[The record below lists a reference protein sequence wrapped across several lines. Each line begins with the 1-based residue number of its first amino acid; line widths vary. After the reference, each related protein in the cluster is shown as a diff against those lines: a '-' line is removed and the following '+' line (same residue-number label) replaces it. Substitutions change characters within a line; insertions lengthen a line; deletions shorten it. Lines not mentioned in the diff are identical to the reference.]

1 MPPPVPSGKFGLSQK
16 YAMMSVTEYYRKKWH
31 LNISHIDQDRMLFLN
46 AMHVEM
52 VMCVIDSF
60 VFYYLCAAKLNAG
73 SNAR

>member
-1 MPPPVPSGKFGLSQK
+1 MAL
-16 YAMMSVTEYYRKKWH
+16 EYF
-31 LNISHIDQDRMLFLN
+31 SHIDQDRMLFLN

-60 VFYYLCAAKLNAG
+60 VFYYLCAAKLNVG